1 MKAEAYID
9 QLPMWA
15 REKNSLKDVRRY
27 LEYLGNPDRNIPII
41 HVAGTNGKGSVC
53 AYLTWALLHAGYH
66 VGTFISPHLVDIR
79 ERFLLDGKMAE
90 ESLFEESF
98 QKVKAAADV
107 LTKQSLCHPTYFE
120 FLFHMAAIMF
130 AEQKVDFWVMETG
143 MGGRLDTTNVTEHP
157 LISIITS
164 VSLEHTRYLGS
175 TIQEIAGEKAGIIK
189 EGVPV
194 VFDANHAQAAQVIR
208 QTAEMRHAPAYPVS
222 RSELLLNRD
231 ERGQLWMS
239 FKKDGRMREEAGSAQ
254 TAENR
259 ERFIRIPFPAPY
271 QADNG
276 ALAWKALQ
284 ILMESG
290 VLPKEKAECFRQG
303 MEKTVWPGR
312 MEQVQPG
319 VFLDG
324 AHNPDGIRVFGE
336 AAGELCAERKTNGI
350 HGRILVLFAVV
361 EDKDYREMV
370 QDLCSHLKPDLAA
383 VTHVHSDRGLS
394 EDTLADCFL
403 QAGCPARR
411 FDEAADALSF
421 LLKEKRE
428 EDLLFC
434 VGSLYLIGE
443 IKKIFLTVQETD
455 QNVI

>member
-15 REKNSLKDVRRY
+15 REKNSLEDVRKY
-27 LEYLGNPDRNIPII
+27 LEYLGNPDRTIPIL

-53 AYLTWALLHAGYH
+53 AYLTSALLQAGYH

-79 ERFLLDGKMAE
+79 ERFLLDGEMVE

-107 LTKQSLCHPTYFE
+107 LTKRGFCHPTYFE
-120 FLFHMAAIMF
+120 FLFHMAAALF
-130 AEQKVDFWVMETG
+130 AGQKVDFWVIETG

-164 VSLEHTRYLGS
+164 ISLEHTRYLGS

-194 VFDANHAQAAQVIR
+194 VFDANQPLAAQVIR
-208 QTAEMRHAPAYPVS
+208 QFAQERHAPAYPIA
-222 RSELLLNRD
+222 RSELRLVRD
-231 ERGQLWMS
+231 KAGQLWMRLQ
-239 FKKDGRMREEAGSAQ
+239 DGGKSDDALRV
-254 TAENR
+254 
-259 ERFIRIPFPAPY
+259 PFPAPY

-290 VLPKEKAECFRQG
+290 AIPEEKAQLLHQG
-303 MEKTVWPGR
+303 LEQTVWPGR
-312 MEQVQPG
+312 MEQALPG

-324 AHNPDGIRVFGE
+324 AHNPDGIRVFSE
-336 AAGELCAERKTNGI
+336 AAKELIE
-350 HGRILVLFAVV
+350 GRESAGCRGKVLVLFAVV
-361 EDKDYREMV
+361 EDKDYRDMV
-370 QDLCSHLKPDLAA
+370 RCLCRHLCPDLAA

-394 EDTLADCFL
+394 ENTLADCFR
-403 QAGCPARR
+403 QEGGCPTKR
-411 FDEAADALSF
+411 FEEVTDALSF
-421 LLKEKRE
+421 LRKEKKE

-443 IKKIFLTVQETD
+443 IKKALLAEEKR
-455 QNVI
+455 

>member
-15 REKNSLKDVRRY
+15 REKNSLEDVRKY
-27 LEYLGNPDRNIPII
+27 LEYLGNPDRKIPII

-53 AYLTWALLHAGYH
+53 AYLTFALLQAGYH

-79 ERFLLDGKMAE
+79 ERFLLDGKMVE

-98 QKVKAAADV
+98 QKVKTAADV
-107 LTKQSLCHPTYFE
+107 LMEQGLCHPTYFE
-120 FLFHMAAIMF
+120 FLFHMAAVLF
-130 AEQKVDFWVMETG
+130 AGQKVDFWVMETG

-164 VSLEHTRYLGS
+164 ISLEHTRYLGN

-189 EGVPV
+189 EDVPV
-194 VFDANHAQAAQVIR
+194 VFDANNPQAAQVIR
-208 QTAEMRHAPAYPVS
+208 QFAAKRHAPAYPVC
-222 RSELLLNRD
+222 RSDLPLNRD
-231 ERGQLWMS
+231 ETGQLWM
-239 FKKDGRMREEAGSAQ
+239 GA
-254 TAENR
+254 
-259 ERFIRIPFPAPY
+259 IRIPFPAPY

-290 VLPKEKAECFRQG
+290 VIPKERAELLRQG
-303 MEKTVWPGR
+303 LEKTVWPGR
-312 MEQVQPG
+312 MEQVKPG

-324 AHNPDGIRVFGE
+324 AHNPDGIRVFSE
-336 AAGELCAERKTNGI
+336 AAEALIERRKAAGI
-350 HGRILVLFAVV
+350 GGRVLVLFAVV
-361 EDKDYREMV
+361 EDKDYQDMV
-370 QDLCSHLKPDLAA
+370 RCLCRHLHPDLAA

-394 EDTLADCFL
+394 EETLADCFL
-403 QAGCPARR
+403 QEGGCPAER
-411 FDEAADALSF
+411 FSEVTDALAF
-421 LLKEKRE
+421 LQRE
-428 EDLLFC
+428 RREQDLLFC

-443 IKKIFLTVQETD
+443 IKKALLAEEQESCCELCE
-455 QNVI
+455 Q